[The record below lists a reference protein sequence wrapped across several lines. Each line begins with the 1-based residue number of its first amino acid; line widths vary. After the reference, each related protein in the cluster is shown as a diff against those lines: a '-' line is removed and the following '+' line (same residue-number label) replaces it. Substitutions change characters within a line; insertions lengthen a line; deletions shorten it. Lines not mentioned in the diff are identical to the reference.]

1 MLEADVAIERG
12 SFRIEARFA
21 SNAPIVAL
29 FGRSGAGKSSV
40 IEAIAGLVRPRAGRI
55 AVGERVLFDAAR
67 GIDLPPEERRVG
79 YVFQDDLLFPH
90 MTVRANLGYGERLT
104 PARERFV
111 ESRRVV
117 ALLGLERLLERRPAT
132 LSGGEKQRVA
142 IGRALMASPRILLM
156 DEPLASLDAPRK
168 AEILQYV
175 ELLRDELRLPIVYV
189 SHAIEEVTRLADH
202 LVVMADGRVVAQGA
216 VADVLSRHDMVELA
230 GRLEAGALFETRVA
244 GHDEAFGLTRLAF
257 PGGELVVANVDALVG
272 EPVRARIRARDVALA
287 LEAPRA
293 ASFQNVL
300 AGTVHS
306 VGHEFGAIV
315 DVTLTLAGGERL
327 VARLTRASVAR
338 LGLAPGVRVFALVKA
353 IAIDRRSVGFA

>member
-1 MLEADVAIERG
+1 
-12 SFRIEARFA
+12 
-21 SNAPIVAL
+21 VAL

-55 AVGERVLFDAAR
+55 AVGDRVLFDAAR

-90 MTVRANLGYGERLT
+90 MTVRGNLAYGERLT

-111 ESRRVV
+111 EARRVV

-142 IGRALMASPRILLM
+142 IGRALMASPRVLLM

-168 AEILQYV
+168 AEILQYI

-202 LVVMADGRVVAQGA
+202 LVVMAEGRVVAQGTLA
-216 VADVLSRHDMVELA
+216 EVLAREDMVELA
-230 GRLEAGALFETRVA
+230 GRFEAGAVFETRVA
-244 GHDEAFGLTRLAF
+244 RHDETYGLTHLAF

-287 LEAPRA
+287 LEAPRH

-300 AGTVHS
+300 EGVVHAI
-306 VGHEFGAIV
+306 GGEFGAIV
-315 DVTLTLAGGERL
+315 DVTIVLAGGERL
-327 VARLTRASVAR
+327 LARLTRASVAA
-338 LGLAPGVRVFALVKA
+338 LGLAPGARVYALVKA

>member
-1 MLEADVAIERG
+1 MLEADVEIERG
-12 SFRIEARFA
+12 SFRVEARFA

-40 IEAIAGLVRPRAGRI
+40 IEAIAGLLRPRAGRI
-55 AVGERVLFDAAR
+55 AVGGRVLFDAAA

-90 MTVRANLGYGERLT
+90 MTVRANLAYGERLT
-104 PARERFV
+104 PAPERFV
-111 ESRRVV
+111 EARRIV

-142 IGRALMASPRILLM
+142 IGRALMASPRVLLM

-202 LVVMADGRVVAQGA
+202 LVVMAEGRVVAEGA
-216 VADVLSRHDMVELA
+216 VADVLSRADMVELA
-230 GRLEAGALFETRVA
+230 GRFEAGAVIEARVA
-244 GHDEAFGLTRLAF
+244 GHDEAYGLTRLAF

-287 LEAPRA
+287 LEAPSK

-300 AGTVHS
+300 EGVVHS

-338 LGLAPGVRVFALVKA
+338 LALAPGVRVFALVKA